1 MNRQVINNHRIL
13 NRPNSINN
21 VTEEDNNNIGEA
33 LVKDEP
39 VWDSNDNYSSSLKRR
54 VVVENDPKQNRKES
68 SSSVKYII
76 RSNPTNSSYQLV
88 EPSRVVVTQSSRQTP
103 NLSLPI
109 QQSNRTRNDMNL
121 IEEMIGRKNPVEI
134 KSRLHG
140 LFAQIEKE
148 VDSLCDDYNRL
159 YEENARLKAQINSSA
174 SSSMFI
180 DHQNEYLIKISS
192 F

>member
-13 NRPNSINN
+13 NRPNSNN
-21 VTEEDNNNIGEA
+21 VTEEDNNTIGEA

-39 VWDSNDNYSSSLKRR
+39 VWDNNDNYSSSLKRR
-54 VVVENDPKQNRKES
+54 IVVENDPKQNRKDS
-68 SSSVKYII
+68 SSAVKYII
-76 RSNPTNSSYQLV
+76 RSNPTNSNYRLV
-88 EPSRVVVTQSSRQTP
+88 EPSRVVVTQSRQTP

-109 QQSNRTRNDMNL
+109 QQPNRTRNDMNL
-121 IEEMIGRKNPVEI
+121 IEEMIGRKNPAEI
-134 KSRLHG
+134 KSRLRG

-174 SSSMFI
+174 SAAMFL
-180 DHQNEYLIKISS
+180 DHQNEYLIKILS

>member
-1 MNRQVINNHRIL
+1 MNRQIISNHRIL
-13 NRPNSINN
+13 NRPNSNN
-21 VTEEDNNNIGEA
+21 VTEEDNDNIGEA

-39 VWDSNDNYSSSLKRR
+39 VWDSNDSNYSSSLKRR
-54 VVVENDPKQNRKES
+54 IVVENDPKQNRKES
-68 SSSVKYII
+68 PSAVKYII
-76 RSNPTNSSYQLV
+76 RSNPANSNYRSV
-88 EPSRVVVTQSSRQTP
+88 EPSRVVVTQSRQTT

-121 IEEMIGRKNPVEI
+121 IEEMIGRKNPAEI
-134 KSRLHG
+134 KSRLRG

-174 SSSMFI
+174 STSMFL
-180 DHQNEYLIKISS
+180 DHQNEYLIKIS
-192 F
+192 